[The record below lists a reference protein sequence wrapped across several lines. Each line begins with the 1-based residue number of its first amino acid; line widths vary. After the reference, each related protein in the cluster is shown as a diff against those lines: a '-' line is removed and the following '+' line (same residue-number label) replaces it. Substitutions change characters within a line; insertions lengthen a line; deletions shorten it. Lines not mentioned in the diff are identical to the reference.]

1 MPKSFLD
8 NIFDGIEEGAAF
20 GINEA
25 VDAISDEAAAT
36 DDPVAAFVLSAAAGL
51 LSQHGLAGLGMARD
65 KLESVLNGDELD
77 PVALRKLPLYQ
88 RAPLLAAATER
99 EISARKTG
107 DAALDAVGDVLGKLV
122 KGLASGAFKVA

>member
-1 MPKSFLD
+1 MPKDFLD
-8 NIFDGIEEGAAF
+8 DIFDGIEAGAAF

-25 VDAISDEAAAT
+25 SDAISDKAAT
-36 DDPVAAFVLSAAAGL
+36 LDDPVQAFVLDAAAAL
-51 LSQHGLAGLGMARD
+51 LSKHGIEGISLARTQFEALLA
-65 KLESVLNGDELD
+65 GDELD
-77 PVALRKLPLYQ
+77 PVELRKLPLYQ

-107 DAALDAVGDVLGKLV
+107 DAALAAVGNVLGKLI

>member
-1 MPKSFLD
+1 MPKTFLD
-8 NIFDGIEEGAAF
+8 DIFDGLEAGAAF
-20 GINEA
+20 GITEA
-25 VDAISDEAAAT
+25 ADAITGKAAEE
-36 DDPVAAFVLSAAAGL
+36 DDPVASFVLQSAAAL

-77 PVALRKLPLYQ
+77 PVELRKLPLYQ

-107 DAALDAVGDVLGKLV
+107 DAALAAIGAVLGKLV
-122 KGLASGAFKVA
+122 AGLASGAFKGA